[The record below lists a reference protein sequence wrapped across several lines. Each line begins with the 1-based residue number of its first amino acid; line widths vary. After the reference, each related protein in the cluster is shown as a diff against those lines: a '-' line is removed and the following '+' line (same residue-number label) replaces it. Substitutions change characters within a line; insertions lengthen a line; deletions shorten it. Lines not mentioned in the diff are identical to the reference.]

1 MSLSAQWD
9 VGNSL
14 SGAASGMRALALVL
28 SKEEVQPQAG
38 FAFDA
43 IGAKLNVD
51 DALHGDA
58 VVALNGDESVRLAG
72 IKLLIGLQSGGVA
85 QALRSS
91 SSCVR
96 TFLLVAALKGCSYE
110 EQEIADILYE
120 MMRSTN
126 LLSQVPVAPRQL
138 RRMVTAVSGNAEG
151 ILDSFMDRNM
161 EIVDALARRAIPCT
175 QTTWEKIPEKD
186 MGKLLM
192 NAFNATESG
201 VFDCTEISGTT
212 GFMRIA
218 SIMLWLNSEQTGL
231 FAGEEWIIGSKT
243 GKVRIKY
250 ANSDPEDHAGD
261 SCWTVK
267 NWRALKSSISI
278 ITDDPDDEE
287 FIAPHPYTNM
297 IPLGVTRQYYAG
309 LAVSVGGSD
318 LLGGFAAALLDSISD
333 FGRAIPYDTNRFIQE
348 PKRWAEAILYD
359 NVPLRKLWP
368 SSFLH
373 NLKQPGGLWES
384 LGWTPSEFEQ
394 SRLPVYQD
402 LTTYIESERAITA
415 KRLLGRL
422 SYRDVN
428 DHSENTEK
436 TAPIYSGAAVR
447 EVFKDAVSK
456 HWPSPSTVEKVLFH
470 IETLVASALLLSQQ
484 RPIGNIIPFFNPATP
499 GDWIWD
505 ALGPVGCMLPKLAE
519 LCLKASVNLCN
530 ATFKKKGSRSTI
542 MVASHGRV
550 AFPHIL
556 HGHSCLQEDA
566 LAVSVIAGNM
576 RYNHRA
582 HEVVLEISP
591 TEDPP
596 SSQQKQRPH
605 SAGTAQAGPGA
616 TPDDSSLPFKLPANT
631 NETKLTHLIAE
642 TETSLLLKTRLS
654 SEPHPDRAQ
663 FTQVVSYKD
672 TALRIAAAEHM
683 DDESWHG
690 IHHMDRD
697 IPASSVDRIHVV
709 ECESL
714 ARGQIQAN
722 GINKVITKMPHDQ
735 AQQFFAADPVFCGMP
750 WERRLRI
757 QQFMPIA
764 DCVKIMSE
772 DERGGSKLITRGIF

>member
-43 IGAKLNVD
+43 IGARLNVD

-126 LLSQVPVAPRQL
+126 LLSQVPIAPRQL
-138 RRMVTAVSGNAEG
+138 RRMVKAVSGNAEG
-151 ILDSFMDRNM
+151 ML
-161 EIVDALARRAIPCT
+161 E

-201 VFDCTEISGTT
+201 VFDCTEVSGNT
-212 GFMRIA
+212 GLIRIA
-218 SIMLWLNSEQTGL
+218 SIMLWLSPEQTGL
-231 FAGEEWIIGSKT
+231 FAGEDCIFGSKT
-243 GKVRIKY
+243 GQLRIKY
-250 ANSDPEDHAGD
+250 AANTSPLDHAGV
-261 SCWTVK
+261 SAWTVK

-297 IPLGVTRQYYAG
+297 IPLGVTRQYYAN
-309 LAVSVGGSD
+309 LAISARGTD

-384 LGWTPSEFEQ
+384 LGWTPSEIEQ

-415 KRLLGRL
+415 ERLLQRL
-422 SYRDVN
+422 SYRDVD

-436 TAPIYSGAAVR
+436 TAPIYSGTAVR

-484 RPIGNIIPFFNPATP
+484 RPIGTITPFFNPATP

-505 ALGPVGCMLPKLAE
+505 AMGRVGCMLPKLAE
-519 LCLKASVNLCN
+519 LCLKASVNPCN
-530 ATFKKKGSRSTI
+530 AAFKIKGNRSPL

-550 AFPHIL
+550 AFPYIL
-556 HGHSCLQEDA
+556 RDHSCLQEDA

-576 RYNHRA
+576 RYNDRA
-582 HEVVLEISP
+582 HEVVLETSP
-591 TEDPP
+591 TEDAPG
-596 SSQQKQRPH
+596 SLQKQRPP
-605 SAGTAQAGPGA
+605 SAMTAQAGPGA
-616 TPDDSSLPFKLPANT
+616 SSDDSTATFKLPANT
-631 NETKLTHLIAE
+631 NESKLTHLIAE

-690 IHHMDRD
+690 IHNMDR
-697 IPASSVDRIHVV
+697 RISPDFLQQIRLV

-714 ARGQIQAN
+714 ARDQVQAS
-722 GINKVITKMPHDQ
+722 GVDRVVTKMPHDQ
-735 AQQFFAADPVFCGMP
+735 AQRFFAADPVFCGMP
-750 WERRLRI
+750 WEIKLRV
-757 QQFMPIA
+757 QQFMPID
-764 DCVKIMSE
+764 DCVKIMVE
-772 DERGGSKLITRGIF
+772 DEGMGSKLITRGIF